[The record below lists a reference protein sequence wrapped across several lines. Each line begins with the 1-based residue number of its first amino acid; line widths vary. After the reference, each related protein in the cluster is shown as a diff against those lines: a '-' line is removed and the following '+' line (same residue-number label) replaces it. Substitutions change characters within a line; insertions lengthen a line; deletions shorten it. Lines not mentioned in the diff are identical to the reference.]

1 MMGDTIR
8 ALRTAAKL
16 TVAQLA
22 QKSGIKARVIGSWE
36 RGERV
41 PRVDKAAQV
50 AAALGVTVDNL
61 MNTED

>member
-1 MMGDTIR
+1 MGDTIR

-22 QKSGIKARVIGSWE
+22 LKSGIKARVIGSWE

-41 PRVDKAAQV
+41 PRVDKAKAV
-50 AAALGVTVDNL
+50 ADALGVRVDEIL
-61 MNTED
+61 K